1 MNRDA
6 ERGNEALQRWVT
18 HWLSTTTSCLNTHY
32 AMPETGQHDIVFNSK
47 ETKPVWY
54 PAWEICSWQRQKDA
68 SKFQKVKKKKSLMV
82 NPHYSVENKSN
93 VQVAPECVSGSD
105 LCSLPHP
112 GPHRH
117 PRLTV
122 APCLWEGSR
131 KDMTISAPW
140 RVKQPDWTLLLIEG
154 PSRLAGPPGYLLHL
168 FMTTA
173 PRSEINSWWVQT
185 GAQLVLLSPPK

>member
-1 MNRDA
+1 MRKEGTRLYSGELRIDFLPQQA
-6 ERGNEALQRWVT
+6 VST
-18 HWLSTTTSCLNTHY
+18 HTTPCRKQDNMTLCLTAKKQSQCDTQLGKY
-32 AMPETGQHDIVFNSK
+32 AVG
-47 ETKPVWY
+47 
-54 PAWEICSWQRQKDA
+54 KDR
-68 SKFQKVKKKKSLMV
+68 KMLPNFKRLKKKKSLMV

-140 RVKQPDWTLLLIEG
+140 QVKQPD
-154 PSRLAGPPGYLLHL
+154 
-168 FMTTA
+168 
-173 PRSEINSWWVQT
+173 
-185 GAQLVLLSPPK
+185 